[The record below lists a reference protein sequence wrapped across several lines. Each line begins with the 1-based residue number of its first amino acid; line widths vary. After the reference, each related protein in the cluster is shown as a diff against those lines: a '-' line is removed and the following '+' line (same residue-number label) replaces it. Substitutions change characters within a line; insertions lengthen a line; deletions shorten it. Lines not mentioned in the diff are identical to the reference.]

1 MVEVVPIIFQYL
13 FLTVDLEFL
22 SYLHSQ
28 QVSWFLTGTN
38 LPSII
43 NHTKYYDFCMDLD
56 HQKVYTSNSIAVLRF
71 LIHFIL

>member
-28 QVSWFLTGTN
+28 QVSWYLTGTN
-38 LPSII
+38 LPSVIK
-43 NHTKYYDFCMDLD
+43 HTNYYDFCMDLD
-56 HQKVYTSNSIAVLRF
+56 HQKVYTSNSIAVF
-71 LIHFIL
+71 LFRIVFI